1 MEQSVVHVVRHGQV
15 HNPTGVLY
23 GRLEGF
29 GLSEVGQRMAQRLGE
44 HFAEADLVHLVSS
57 PLQRAQE
64 TMAPI
69 AAAHPH
75 LEVTIDERV
84 IEAANFFEGKSFGA
98 NNEIL
103 FRPSSWWALRNPL
116 RPSWGEPYVS
126 ILSRMQA
133 AISEAAAR
141 SVGAE
146 AVIVSHELPIWM
158 ARSAAIGRPLVHD
171 PRRREARLA
180 SVTSFTFLQGRLVR
194 VDYAEPCADLVPPK
208 KSKKFRPGA

>member
-23 GRLEGF
+23 GRLEGY
-29 GLSEVGQRMAQRLGE
+29 GLSEIGQRMAQRLGE
-44 HFAEADLVHLVSS
+44 YFAEAELVHLVSS
-57 PLQRAQE
+57 PLQRARE

-69 AAAHPH
+69 AAGHPQ
-75 LEVTIDERV
+75 LDVVIDERV
-84 IEAANFFEGKSFGA
+84 IEAENVFEGKSFGL

-103 FRPSSWWALRNPL
+103 FKPSSWWAMRNPL
-116 RPSWGEPYVS
+116 RPSWGEPYTS
-126 ILSRMQA
+126 ILARMKA
-133 AISEAAAR
+133 AISEAAAH

-158 ARSAAIGRPLVHD
+158 ARSEAIGRPLVHD

-180 SVTSFTFLQGRLVR
+180 SVTTFTYLDGRLAR

-208 KSKKFRPGA
+208 TSKKFRPGA

>member
-1 MEQSVVHVVRHGQV
+1 MQQSVVHVVRHGQV
-15 HNPTGVLY
+15 HNPNGVLY
-23 GRLEGF
+23 GRLPGY
-29 GLSEVGQRMAQRLGE
+29 GLSELGQRMAERLGE
-44 HFAEADLVHLVSS
+44 HFAEREIVHLVSS

-69 AAAHPH
+69 AAGHSH

-103 FRPSSWWALRNPL
+103 FQPSSWWAMRNPL
-116 RPSWGEPYVS
+116 RPSWGEPYTS
-126 ILSRMQA
+126 IVERMKA
-133 AISEAAAR
+133 AIGEAAAR
-141 SVGAE
+141 SVGGE

-158 ARSAAIGRPLVHD
+158 ARSSASGRSLVHD

-180 SVTSFTFLQGRLVR
+180 SVTTFTYVEGRLAR
-194 VDYAEPCADLVPPK
+194 VDYTEPCADLVPVK
-208 KSKKFRPGA
+208 TSKKFRPGA